1 MLARR
6 TAAEQSSAGHS
17 TPVTRPDA
25 GPAVAPDGP
34 LDGLWQAGT
43 VSDTTVDQ
51 LVTGWLSLRDV
62 ADRLGVSP
70 NKVRQMVRDHQ
81 LAALRHPD
89 AREPEVPGEML
100 AGGAVVK
107 GLAGTLTLLADAGY
121 DEEESV
127 RWLFTADDSLPGRP
141 IDALRE
147 NRGSE
152 VRRRAQALAF

>member
-1 MLARR
+1 VSNT
-6 TAAEQSSAGHS
+6 TA
-17 TPVTRPDA
+17 
-25 GPAVAPDGP
+25 
-34 LDGLWQAGT
+34 
-43 VSDTTVDQ
+43 DQ
-51 LVTGWLSLRDV
+51 LVTGWLSFRDV

-70 NKVRQMVRDHQ
+70 TKVRQMVRDHQ

-89 AREPEVPGEML
+89 TREPQVPAEML
-100 AGGAVVK
+100 SGHAVVK

-147 NRGSE
+147 NRGTE